1 MDFLDLVSIGSK
13 VKVNVKASKDRLNA
27 KTIDALGI
35 SSECIVSDFRITDG
49 KGIGVILELTNGE
62 KEWFFENEI
71 DILDENGNIIT
82 RKNSYEN
89 KLISL
94 DFLNNFK
101 YRLKESP
108 KKLAN
113 PFNFFSWLIFSL
125 KDIF

>member
-13 VKVNVKASKDRLNA
+13 VKVNINASKDRLNA
-27 KTIDALGI
+27 KTINALSI